1 MMDRMTRYY
10 LMMQTKLEDCL
21 EKFTKEE
28 RGASDIVAIILICVV
43 VIAVA
48 VAFREQLTG
57 VVNDAMAKL
66 SEFIN
71 EQ

>member
-10 LMMQTKLEDCL
+10 LMMQMKLKGCL

-48 VAFREQLTG
+48 AIFRTQLLG
-57 VVNDAMAKL
+57 AVNTVMEKL
-66 SEFIN
+66 MNFVN
-71 EQ
+71 GD